1 MIVVIDGIV
10 AASRGTEGMVQRR
23 RIGTRRVSQP
33 AGSVSRMRA

>member
-23 RIGTRRVSQP
+23 RIGTDASASRQAAVS
-33 AGSVSRMRA
+33 A